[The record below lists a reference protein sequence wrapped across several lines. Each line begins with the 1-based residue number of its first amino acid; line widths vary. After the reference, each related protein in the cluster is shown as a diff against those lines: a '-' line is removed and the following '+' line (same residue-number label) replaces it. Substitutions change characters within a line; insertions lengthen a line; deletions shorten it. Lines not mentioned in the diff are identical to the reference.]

1 VRFDLQINPG
11 TSIWPIA
18 RDAAVA
24 AEAAGF
30 KTLWTVDHLAGD
42 VMRAPDMPECFTLL
56 GALASVTKSIDLGPL
71 VVNVSNRHPAM
82 LANSVATMQ
91 QISDGRFILG
101 LGAGASP
108 NSPFASE
115 RRAVDWLP
123 PTKMADR
130 HAALVQALDVM
141 QEMWAPDRR
150 AELAA
155 FPMPAPVPQII
166 LGVNSVAL
174 ASIAGARTNG
184 VNIRASH
191 EQAGEILAAAQS
203 AHQNSRVDKPFTVS
217 VWEHYDEALLRGDD
231 ARLETWRSW
240 GVDRVIL
247 LMFKSVD
254 FAAIDRAAK
263 YLRNQ

>member
-1 VRFDLQINPG
+1 MRFDLQINPG
-11 TSIWPIA
+11 NTIWPIA
-18 RDAAVA
+18 RDAALA
-24 AEAAGF
+24 AEVAGF

-42 VMRAPDMPECFTLL
+42 VMQAPDMPECFTLL
-56 GALASVTKSIDLGPL
+56 GALAGVTSKIELGPL
-71 VVNVSNRHPAM
+71 VVNVGNRHPAL

-91 QISDGRFILG
+91 QISGGRFVLG

-108 NSPFASE
+108 NSHFAAE
-115 RRAVDWLP
+115 RHAVGWIPLKRQ
-123 PTKMADR
+123 TDR

-150 AELAA
+150 TELAT
-155 FPMPAPVPQII
+155 FPMAAPVPQII

-174 ASIAGARTNG
+174 AKIAGARTNG

-191 EQAGEILAAAQS
+191 EQAGQILDAAQS
-203 AHQNSRVDKPFTVS
+203 AHANSGIDKPCTVS

-231 ARLETWRSW
+231 PRLDIWRGW
-240 GVDRVIL
+240 GVDRAIL

-254 FAAIDRAAK
+254 FAALKRAAK
-263 YLRNQ
+263 FLN